1 MNKLQQMKLKPCLKA
16 IHTTWKHIRPILQ
29 LPTST

>member
-16 IHTTWKHIRPILQ
+16 FHTT
-29 LPTST
+29 